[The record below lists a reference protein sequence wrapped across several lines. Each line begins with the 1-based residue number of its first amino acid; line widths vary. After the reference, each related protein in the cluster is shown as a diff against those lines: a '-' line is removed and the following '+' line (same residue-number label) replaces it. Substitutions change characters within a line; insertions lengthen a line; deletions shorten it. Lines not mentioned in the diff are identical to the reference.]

1 MSQKT
6 HAGENALTM
15 LVQLVKTALKG
26 KVDTEPGKGLSTSDY
41 TPAEKAKLAA
51 VAEGANRT
59 TVEDVLTSDSR
70 VNALSAAQGKV
81 LDGKIKEMKDSLG
94 ALGYGDMLKLT
105 YDADNDGVIDKA
117 ANADKLGGQAPGYY
131 APASSVPTKVSQVTN
146 DAGYQTA
153 ANVEA
158 AISAKGYQTAAQVD
172 ARISAANARVYKPQ
186 GAVAFADL
194 PVPAQANLGFV
205 YNVTDAFT
213 TSDAFLEGAGRKYPG
228 GTNVAAVQSGEG
240 FAWDVLG
247 GFYDLSGYVLSSE
260 ITELTNQE
268 VQAIWDSVVV

>member
-26 KVDTEPGKGLSTSDY
+26 KVDAEPGKGLSTSDY

>member
-1 MSQKT
+1 MCIR
-6 HAGENALTM
+6 
-15 LVQLVKTALKG
+15 
-26 KVDTEPGKGLSTSDY
+26 D
-41 TPAEKAKLAA
+41 
-51 VAEGANRT
+51 R
-59 TVEDVLTSDSR
+59 
-70 VNALSAAQGKV
+70 
-81 LDGKIKEMKDSLG
+81 
-94 ALGYGDMLKLT
+94 
-105 YDADNDGVIDKA
+105 
-117 ANADKLGGQAPGYY
+117 
-131 APASSVPTKVSQVTN
+131 
-146 DAGYQTA
+146 
-153 ANVEA
+153 
-158 AISAKGYQTAAQVD
+158 YQTAAQVD

-194 PVPAQANLGFV
+194 PVPAPANLGFV

>member
-26 KVDTEPGKGLSTSDY
+26 KVDAEPGKGLSTSDY

-194 PVPAQANLGFV
+194 PVPAQANLGSV

>member
-26 KVDTEPGKGLSTSDY
+26 KVDAEPGKGLSTSDY

-131 APASSVPTKVSQVTN
+131 ALASSVPTKVSQVTN

>member
-26 KVDTEPGKGLSTSDY
+26 KVDAEPGKGLSTSDY

-105 YDADNDGVIDKA
+105 YDADNDGVIDKESSSITTQKQIRPTPTSW
-117 ANADKLGGQAPGYY
+117 ADRPRAITPRP
-131 APASSVPTKVSQVTN
+131 PACPP
-146 DAGYQTA
+146 
-153 ANVEA
+153 
-158 AISAKGYQTAAQVD
+158 
-172 ARISAANARVYKPQ
+172 RCPR
-186 GAVAFADL
+186 
-194 PVPAQANLGFV
+194 
-205 YNVTDAFT
+205 
-213 TSDAFLEGAGRKYPG
+213 
-228 GTNVAAVQSGEG
+228 
-240 FAWDVLG
+240 
-247 GFYDLSGYVLSSE
+247 
-260 ITELTNQE
+260 
-268 VQAIWDSVVV
+268 

>member
-1 MSQKT
+1 MSQKV

-15 LVQLVKTALKG
+15 LVQLVKTALKD
-26 KVDTEPGKGLSTSDY
+26 KVSAEAGKGLSSNDY
-41 TPAEKAKLAA
+41 TAAEKLKLSG
-51 VAEGANRT
+51 VAEGANKT
-59 TVEDVLTSDSR
+59 TVEDALTSDSR

-94 ALGYGDMLKLT
+94 GLGYGDMMKAS
-105 YDADNDGVIDKA
+105 YDADNDGVVDKA
-117 ANADKLGGQAPGYY
+117 ADADKLGGQVPGYY
-131 APASSVPTKVSQVTN
+131 AAASSVPTKVSQVTN

-158 AISAKGYQTAAQVD
+158 AITGKGYQTAAQVD
-172 ARISAANARVYKPQ
+172 AKISAANARVFKPQ
-186 GAVAFADL
+186 GSCAFAAL

-213 TSDAFLEGAGRKYPG
+213 TSAGFLEGSGKKYPA
-228 GTNVAAVQSGEG
+228 GTNVVAVQSGEG
-240 FAWDVLG
+240 YAWDVLG
-247 GFYDLSGYVLSSE
+247 SFYDLSGYVLASE
-260 ITELTNQE
+260 IQELTNQE

>member
-15 LVQLVKTALKG
+15 LVQLVKTALKS
-26 KVDTEPGKGLSTSDY
+26 KVSAEAGKGLSSNDY
-41 TPAEKAKLAA
+41 TTAEKTKLSG
-51 VAEGANRT
+51 VAEGANKT
-59 TVEDVLTSDSR
+59 TVEDALNSDSK

-81 LDGKIKEMKDSLG
+81 LDGKIKEVKDSLG
-94 ALGYGDMLKLT
+94 GLGYGDMLKTT
-105 YDADNDGVIDKA
+105 YDADEDGVVDKA
-117 ANADKLGGQAPGYY
+117 ANADKLGGQVPGYY

-158 AISAKGYQTAAQVD
+158 AITGKGYQTEAQVD
-172 ARISAANARVYKPQ
+172 AKISAANARVYKPQ
-186 GAVAFADL
+186 GAIAFASL
-194 PVPAQANLGFV
+194 PVPAKANLGFV

-213 TSDAFLEGAGRKYPG
+213 TSTGFLEGAGRKYPA
-228 GTNVAAVQSGEG
+228 GTNVVVVQSGESYV
-240 FAWDVLG
+240 WDVLG

>member
-26 KVDTEPGKGLSTSDY
+26 KVNAEAGKGLSTNDY
-41 TPAEKAKLAA
+41 TTAEKAKLSS
-51 VAEGANRT
+51 VAEGATRT
-59 TVEDVLTSDSR
+59 TVEDALTSDSK

-94 ALGYGDMLKLT
+94 ALGYGDMLKIT

-117 ANADKLGGQAPGYY
+117 ANADQLGGQAPGYY

-172 ARISAANARVYKPQ
+172 ARINAANARVYKPQ
-186 GAVAFADL
+186 GAIAFADL
-194 PVPAQANLGFV
+194 PAPAQANLGSV
-205 YNVTDAFT
+205 YNITDAFT
-213 TSDAFLEGAGRKYPG
+213 TSTSFLEGSGRKYPA
-228 GTNVAAVQSGEG
+228 GTNVAVVQSGEG
-240 FAWDVLG
+240 YAWDVLG

>member
-26 KVDTEPGKGLSTSDY
+26 KVDAEPGKGLSASDY

-158 AISAKGYQTAAQVD
+158 AIAAKGYQTAAQVD

-194 PVPAQANLGFV
+194 PVPGQANLGFV